1 MLRLPTVC
9 CLNSRGAAQYSI
21 TVILSKIPA
30 RKGVSHMLRGAQK
43 QMIVVR
49 THDSRVFEEACFVIR
64 RGAVQAAAD
73 EGDMLKE
80 ANHIIETSLPPA
92 MRSPRACRES
102 ASSRLGL
109 LSGLVWFATGLGV
122 GSGLVGLLWL
132 IL

>member
-1 MLRLPTVC
+1 
-9 CLNSRGAAQYSI
+9 
-21 TVILSKIPA
+21 
-30 RKGVSHMLRGAQK
+30 MLRGAQK

-64 RGAVQAAAD
+64 RSAVQADAD
-73 EGDMLKE
+73 ESDILRE

-92 MRSPRACRES
+92 MRSPRVHHERAS
-102 ASSRLGL
+102 APLGL
-109 LSGLVWFATGLGV
+109 LAGLIWFATGLGI